1 MQEKVLPPGSVAKP
15 ALEPVAS
22 TMSNG
27 CKLGLEPTPGP
38 EPMYAE
44 EVGDGET
51 RCVIGNWYSS
61 N

>member
-1 MQEKVLPPGSVAKP
+1 MLPPGSVAKP

-38 EPMYAE
+38 EPRYAE
-44 EVGDGET
+44 EVGDGGDPL
-51 RCVIGNWYSS
+51 CNWQLVFFQLTSG
-61 N
+61 